1 MGRERMAGAPSDDR
15 GGEPWTRLRAAV
27 PGRWD
32 VPVLRHVSERVTRP
46 SDLLRAI
53 NAESGEA
60 TPLSRGVLFAV
71 LHRMIVNGLLTSS
84 PVAGAVPPATHYS
97 LTPAGEAILDQ
108 VVRLGSR
115 GARWWTLTDDTAETI
130 APPGVDVTV
139 PTPARVWNYWQ
150 GGKDNFQADRDQ
162 GDRAAVGMP
171 MLPVTARM
179 ARIWQ
184 ADVVRRLAERGVRQ
198 FLDIGTGLPS
208 AGSVHEVAQAIAPE
222 SRVVYVDNDP
232 IVLAHARA
240 LLASAPEGA
249 CAYLDADV
257 RDPAQIL
264 AGAAETL
271 DLVRPTAIVLCG
283 VLHFVTDAEDPWT
296 LVAELVAGISGDA
309 YLAIGHGGSDMA
321 ADHTDAGARAYNQ
334 HSPVQITFRPRAQ
347 VARFYEGDGMELL
360 DPGLIALDKWP
371 TDGLAEE
378 DAGHTGGYGYVAL
391 GYRPGKGDTGS
402 QLRVRPTAKIRR

>member
-1 MGRERMAGAPSDDR
+1 MGRDHVAGSPGDDR
-15 GGEPWTRLRAAV
+15 GGDEPWAILRATV

-32 VPVLRHVSERVTRP
+32 VPVLRHLSEGVTRP

-53 NAESGEA
+53 NAETGEGS
-60 TPLSRGVLFAV
+60 LLNRGVLFAV

-84 PVAGAVPPATHYS
+84 PVLGAKPPATHYS
-97 LTPAGEAILDQ
+97 LTPAGEAILAQ
-108 VVRLGSR
+108 VARLGSPVGR
-115 GARWWTLTDDTAETI
+115 SWWWTLADDTAETV

-150 GGKDNFQADRDQ
+150 GGKDNFQADREQ
-162 GDRAAVGMP
+162 GDRAAKGMP

-232 IVLAHARA
+232 LVLAHARA

-257 RDPAQIL
+257 RDPARIL
-264 AGAAETL
+264 AGAAEIL
-271 DLVRPTAIVLCG
+271 DLARPTAIVLCG

-321 ADHTDAGARAYNQ
+321 ADHTDAGARAYNR

-347 VARFYEGDGMELL
+347 VARFYEVEGMELL
-360 DPGLIALDKWP
+360 DPGLVPLDKWP
-371 TDGLAEE
+371 TDGLDEE

-391 GYRPGKGDTGS
+391 GYRPGKGSGLS
-402 QLRVRPTAKIRR
+402 

>member
-1 MGRERMAGAPSDDR
+1 MGKDHVAGPSDDR
-15 GGEPWTRLRAAV
+15 GGDEPWARLRAAV

-32 VPVLRHVSERVTRP
+32 VPVLRHVSEGVTRP
-46 SDLLRAI
+46 ADLLRAI
-53 NAESGEA
+53 NAESGDGSR
-60 TPLSRGVLFAV
+60 LNRGVLFAV
-71 LHRMIVNGLLTSS
+71 LHRMIVNGLLISS
-84 PVAGAVPPATHYS
+84 PVPGAVPPATHYS

-108 VVRLGSR
+108 IVRLGSR
-115 GARWWTLTDDTAETI
+115 AARWWAMADDTAEEFV
-130 APPGVDVTV
+130 PPGVDVTV

-150 GGKDNFQADRDQ
+150 GGKDNFQADREQ
-162 GDRAAVGMP
+162 GDRAAAGMP

-184 ADVVRRLAERGVRQ
+184 ADVVRRLAERGARQ
-198 FLDIGTGLPS
+198 FLDIGTGVPS

-271 DLVRPTAIVLCG
+271 DLTRPTAIVLCG
-283 VLHFVTDAEDPWT
+283 VLHFVTDAEDPWA

-360 DPGLIALDKWP
+360 DPGLIPLDKWP
-371 TDGLAEE
+371 ADGLDEE

-391 GYRPGKGDTGS
+391 GYRPGKGDIGLS
-402 QLRVRPTAKIRR
+402 